1 MKENNTD
8 KQYIEEL
15 EHRIKIFESHEEY
28 LLNELNDYRDLV
40 SHYVERYNEEIL
52 KHKEQEKYIKHLL
65 DRIMELEKRCTIL
78 QEKEKNNAKR
88 K

>member
-15 EHRIKIFESHEEY
+15 ENRIKILESHEEY

-40 SHYVERYNEEIL
+40 SHYTERYNEEIL
-52 KHKEQEKYIKHLL
+52 NRKEQEKYMKHLL
-65 DRIMELEKRCTIL
+65 DRIIELDKRCSIL
-78 QEKEKNNAKR
+78 QEKEKK
-88 K
+88 

>member
-1 MKENNTD
+1 MKKNNTD

-15 EHRIKIFESHEEY
+15 EHRIKILESHEEY

-52 KHKEQEKYIKHLL
+52 NRKEQEKYIKHLL
-65 DRIMELEKRCTIL
+65 DRIIELDKRCSIF
-78 QEKEKNNAKR
+78 QEKEKK
-88 K
+88 